1 MTDPLK
7 RYDTSEYGGME
18 PHEDG
23 DWYDKDEA
31 DTLIAELR
39 AKIEEDLQIK
49 LDQLAKISRQGREI
63 AELRG
68 EVNGLSKIIT
78 DFADYADD
86 SSWPHTAE
94 ELRKRMREVLTQPA
108 EVCGECKGKKLVP
121 TMYAPQEHETCNPTP
136 GSKQCPA
143 CQGTG
148 QKGET

>member
-68 EVNGLSKIIT
+68 EVDGLRVAANWVLHAFNDVSKAGGPT
-78 DFADYADD
+78 QDGEHEAALNALQKAYSA
-86 SSWPHTAE
+86 
-94 ELRKRMREVLTQPA
+94 QPA
-108 EVCGECKGKKLVP
+108 EVCGAECCVNGKIVDGF
-121 TMYAPQEHETCNPTP
+121 APY
-136 GSKQCPA
+136 GKDCPA